1 MAEFSTLQMRSKVQ
15 RDKSKKDETPEIQC
29 DSPIEPL
36 VIYKMLNLLRSD
48 IFQVE
53 GRQEDAEE
61 FLGCVLN
68 RLNDEMIEVSSKI
81 PAV

>member
-1 MAEFSTLQMRSKVQ
+1 MFAEFSTLQLRTKVQ
-15 RDKSKKDETPEIQC
+15 RDKSKKDETPDIQL
-29 DSPIEPL
+29 DSPFEPV
-36 VIYKMLNLLRSD
+36 VIHKILNLLRSD

-68 RLNDEMIEVSSKI
+68 RLNDEMLEVNFML
-81 PAV
+81 